1 MRTGMDDRFGHH
13 EDQALVAVCL
23 SCPAKR
29 CRHGMCDRYRKA
41 AQAAST
47 RPGPSEIL
55 YRARGKTQ
63 SLRQWSAETGIPMS
77 ALRHRLRRGHT
88 MAEALEMKYQPQ
100 GELHE
105 AFGQWHRIEEW
116 ATLYGMGVTTLRS
129 RLRYGMPLEE
139 ALTRPVRKR
148 DNAKKEET
156 V

>member
-1 MRTGMDDRFGHH
+1 
-13 EDQALVAVCL
+13 
-23 SCPAKR
+23 
-29 CRHGMCDRYRKA
+29 
-41 AQAAST
+41 
-47 RPGPSEIL
+47 
-55 YRARGKTQ
+55 
-63 SLRQWSAETGIPMS
+63 
-77 ALRHRLRRGHT
+77 